1 MVVSSGG
8 TPRRAGSPSIQEEST
23 MPPLSPNQVIAFVL
37 LDLALIFLV
46 ARLVGGLF
54 VRIGQPRV
62 VGEIVAGIL
71 LGPTLL
77 GVTLWPGFEAPAFLH
92 CEASLSAALPGW
104 GTDGPPAQSPT
115 YCLFPP
121 QARAVLGNIG
131 QIALLLFMF
140 LTGLELNV
148 KSLKG
153 KFNSIVLVGLGV
165 VAVPVALAFAI
176 APVMNTPTFQAA
188 GASDLGFTLFV
199 GAMLSVTAF
208 PVMVRILQEK
218 NLTTSAM
225 GATGIAAAAIV
236 TVLMF
241 QLAASAGIVASGAG
255 GGVLSRSL
263 VLSGV
268 YLAVMVLV
276 VRPLLKPLGRRFA
289 EQGMTSGIFATVF
302 IVLFASGYVAH
313 LLGLSVIVGG
323 FMAGVVLP
331 QPRGPLFVDMSGRL
345 AELAGTILLPVF
357 LAFSGLGTDFTQLTA
372 ASLVGI
378 GVFLVA
384 GVVGKWGAG
393 AVFARAGGLTW
404 AEGNVLGI
412 LMNCRGLLPLVVAIV
427 GLQSGVITPVMQ
439 LGGVLMALATTAMTG
454 PLFDAYIGRAVPAA
468 AGGSTQP
475 ALVHDADH
483 DTA

>member
-1 MVVSSGG
+1 ML
-8 TPRRAGSPSIQEEST
+8 
-23 MPPLSPNQVIAFVL
+23 PLSQNQVLAFVL
-37 LDLALIFLV
+37 LDLAIIFIV
-46 ARLVGGLF
+46 ARLVGRLF

-77 GVTLWPGFEAPAFLH
+77 GATLWTGFEAPTLLH

-104 GTDGPPAQSPT
+104 SAAGPPVQSPT

-121 QARAVLGNIG
+121 QARAVLGAIG

-148 KSLKG
+148 QALKG
-153 KFNSIVLVGLGV
+153 KFRGIVLVGLGV

-176 APVMNTPTFQAA
+176 APFMNTPTFQAA
-188 GASDLGFTLFV
+188 GTSDLGFTLFV
-199 GAMLSVTAF
+199 GAMLAVTAF

-255 GGVLSRSL
+255 GRAVSRSL
-263 VLSGV
+263 ALSGV

-276 VRPLLKPLGRRFA
+276 VQPLLKPLGRRYA
-289 EQGMTSGIFATVF
+289 EQGMTSGLFATVF

-331 QPRGPLFVDMSGRL
+331 QPRGPLFVDMSKRL
-345 AELAGTILLPVF
+345 AELTGTILLPVF
-357 LAFSGLGTDFTQLTA
+357 LAFSGLGTDFTQLTL

-454 PLFDAYIGRAVPAA
+454 PLFDAYIGRTMPAV

-483 DTA
+483 ETA